1 MEAHQTP
8 PSILP
13 LPLEELVPLLQAWLQ
28 ARLPEGER
36 KPGRPRTFSDLSLF
50 LFHLV
55 RALLGFSSERMRR
68 ELVRNPRLRK
78 RLGLERVPSSATL
91 SERSRKLPWPLLRG
105 GKRVGRGRRVLAMDA
120 TLLPAQRSDGEAAWG
135 VGSDGGWV
143 YGYKLHLLVDL
154 DTGEVLA
161 LRVTPASWHDSPV
174 GRGMLWG
181 VERFPGE
188 KPPVVVADAAYE
200 GEANFR
206 LTRRR
211 GMLLVTGHNRR
222 RGRPKGRGRL
232 LNLRRRGRGAYRRL
246 LGRRWELETVFG
258 LLKGPMGLVGAV
270 GRVRGLK
277 AVALQVEAWV
287 MAWSV
292 VAQLLGQAG
301 LPITRVLRVVA

>member
-1 MEAHQTP
+1 MEEHQTP

-68 ELVRNPRLRK
+68 ELARNPRLRK

-222 RGRPKGRGRL
+222 RGRPRPRVGGPKGSREPRIGFAP
-232 LNLRRRGRGAYRRL
+232 GPEGGAGAGGLPGPGPCVPGSPVAPRP
-246 LGRRWELETVFG
+246 GPCRRWT
-258 LLKGPMGLVGAV
+258 
-270 GRVRGLK
+270 GR
-277 AVALQVEAWV
+277 
-287 MAWSV
+287 
-292 VAQLLGQAG
+292 
-301 LPITRVLRVVA
+301 

>member
-1 MEAHQTP
+1 MEEHQTP

-68 ELVRNPRLRK
+68 ELARNPRLRK

-206 LTRRR
+206 LA
-211 GMLLVTGHNRR
+211 R
-222 RGRPKGRGRL
+222 RGR
-232 LNLRRRGRGAYRRL
+232 
-246 LGRRWELETVFG
+246 
-258 LLKGPMGLVGAV
+258 
-270 GRVRGLK
+270 VRIY
-277 AVALQVEAWV
+277 V
-287 MAWSV
+287 
-292 VAQLLGQAG
+292 
-301 LPITRVLRVVA
+301 

>member
-8 PSILP
+8 LPSYP
-13 LPLEELVPLLQAWLQ
+13 ALEELVPCSRHGSKPACQK
-28 ARLPEGER
+28 GE

-68 ELVRNPRLRK
+68 ELARNPRLRK

-181 VERFPGE
+181 W
-188 KPPVVVADAAYE
+188 
-200 GEANFR
+200 
-206 LTRRR
+206 R
-211 GMLLVTGHNRR
+211 GF
-222 RGRPKGRGRL
+222 
-232 LNLRRRGRGAYRRL
+232 
-246 LGRRWELETVFG
+246 LGRSPPWWWRTRPTRGKPTFG
-258 LLKGPMGLVGAV
+258 
-270 GRVRGLK
+270 
-277 AVALQVEAWV
+277 
-287 MAWSV
+287 
-292 VAQLLGQAG
+292 
-301 LPITRVLRVVA
+301 